1 MSDAPLTR
9 ADPSD
14 IPPVIGRGPD
24 AEMERRLRILD
35 AATGLFDARGFEG
48 TTTDDIA
55 ATAGVTKRTLY
66 RYVGSKEQLLFE
78 IHDRF
83 LHDLLLEVTGQS
95 GTPEERIRAM
105 FTAQMRVLAR
115 HRKAVKVFFEE
126 NKHLSPPKRAELVQV
141 RKAYESVLHSIL
153 ADGRSTGVFAEHD
166 LRLMVLGIL
175 GAINDTYRWYRADGQ
190 YSPDELARWV
200 ADFFLNGLVPR
211 DGTGGTSTFGPA
223 LLAGLPRPR
232 HNSDQQPLGRI
243 VEAATELFRR
253 KGYHGANTR
262 ELAEA
267 AGITKGALFYHVGHK
282 EEVLVRIHDMVMDH
296 AVLAL
301 TNAEA
306 AGGHAAEVVARM
318 MVSHT
323 RVIAQDRNATAV
335 VSEEM
340 KYLPEEQL
348 KRVMSRRQ
356 QYLNLLERAIIR
368 GCERGELVTE
378 DPRLAALM
386 IVGMLNSTYR
396 WYRPEG
402 PLTPDDMG
410 LGLAGL
416 ILYGLL
422 DRENGNEGAR
432 IPTRG

>member
-1 MSDAPLTR
+1 
-9 ADPSD
+9 
-14 IPPVIGRGPD
+14 
-24 AEMERRLRILD
+24 MERRLRILD

-83 LHDLLLEVTGQS
+83 LRDLLPEVSGQS

-105 FTAQMRVLAR
+105 FDAQVRVLAR
-115 HRKAVKVFFEE
+115 HRKEVKVFFEE
-126 NKHLSPPKRAELVQV
+126 NKHLSPAKRAELVQM
-141 RKAYESVLHSIL
+141 RDAYEDVLYSIL
-153 ADGRSTGVFAEHD
+153 IDGRSTGVFVDHD
-166 LRLMVLGIL
+166 LRLMVRGIL
-175 GAINDTYRWYRADGQ
+175 GALNDTYRWYRPEGQ
-190 YSPDELARWV
+190 YPPAEMAQRV

-211 DGTGGTSTFGPA
+211 DGTGKANAVGPA

-232 HNSDQQPLGRI
+232 QNSEQQPLGRI
-243 VEAATELFRR
+243 VEAATELFRL
-253 KGYHGANTR
+253 KGYHGTNTR

-282 EEVLVRIHDMVMDH
+282 EEVLVRIHDMVMDR
-296 AVLAL
+296 AVLSL

-306 AGGHAAEVVARM
+306 AGGDVAEIVARM
-318 MVSHT
+318 IISHT
-323 RVIAQDRNATAV
+323 RVIAEDRNATAV

-356 QYLNLLERAIIR
+356 QYQSLLERAIVR
-368 GCERGELVTE
+368 GVERGELVTD
-378 DPRLAALM
+378 DPRLAAFM
-386 IVGMLNSTYR
+386 IVGMINSTYR

-402 PLTPDDMG
+402 TLTPDDMA
-410 LGLAGL
+410 LGFAGL

-422 DRENGNEGAR
+422 DRDGGDGGTPLSAEG
-432 IPTRG
+432 